1 MSFEPIATIQK
12 KLIELTAHL
21 EKPVHKLTGGKLAGN
36 SFISAVK
43 VPYIGTKV
51 KIIKE
56 NDEETYIAKI
66 NPDGSFDKSDFRI
79 LCTTDLHIDTDY
91 ELNNKTFDKLI
102 TMISELKPDLIVF
115 TGDAVL
121 SQFQRIDAAQFA
133 ELFEK
138 MGIYWAYTFGNHEA
152 RAEKEYFKY
161 IFYKLMVDSPYC
173 LSKFGNP
180 DLFGYGNFFI
190 NIMDGEDSVRQSL
203 VFFDS
208 GRDII
213 DEYRSRDGVSTEI
226 DHSYDYIKPSQIKWY
241 TEKLN
246 GIKAK
251 YGDVKSMIFQH
262 IPVPEYESFF
272 DDLGDNKFAPKAG
285 AEILYGTQREGIG
298 CSKHNSGLF
307 AAMKENGTQAMFCG
321 HDHCNDFCAKLDGVY
336 LVYNQTGGYN
346 TYPNYEKD
354 KLDADEATWPFGI
367 NYIDVKADGSI
378 NMVQRKFSELL

>member
-1 MSFEPIATIQK
+1 MSYEPIATIQK
-12 KLIELTAHL
+12 KLIELTSNL

-36 SFISAVK
+36 SFISAVD
-43 VPYIGTKV
+43 VPYVGTKV

-56 NDEETYIAKI
+56 TDEETFIAKVKP
-66 NPDGSFDKSDFRI
+66 NGEYDKSDFRI

-91 ELNNKTFDKLI
+91 ELNNKTFDRLI
-102 TMISELKPDLIVF
+102 KMITELKPDLVVF
-115 TGDAVL
+115 TGDVVL

-133 ELFEK
+133 EIFEK
-138 MGIYWAYTFGNHEA
+138 MGVYWTYVFGNHEA

-161 IFYKLMVDSPYC
+161 IFFKLMVDSPHC

-190 NIMDGEDSVRQSL
+190 NIMDGEDSVRQCL

-208 GRDII
+208 GRDIT
-213 DEYRSRDGVSTEI
+213 DEHRAEDGVPA
-226 DHSYDYIKPSQIKWY
+226 DLNGYDYVKPSQIKWY
-241 TEKLN
+241 SDKLAE
-246 GIKAK
+246 IKSK

-272 DDLGDNKFAPKAG
+272 VEIGEYKYEPKEG

-298 CSKHNSGLF
+298 CSKYNSGLF
-307 AAMKENGTQAMFCG
+307 DAMKENGTQAMFCG

-354 KLDADEATWPFGI
+354 KLDADEATWPFGV
-367 NYIDVKADGSI
+367 NYIDIKEDGSI
-378 NMVQRKFSELL
+378 SMVQRKFSELL

>member
-1 MSFEPIATIQK
+1 MAYEPIATIQK
-12 KLIELTAHL
+12 KLIEITSQL
-21 EKPVHKLTGGKLAGN
+21 EKPLHKITGGKLAGN
-36 SFISAVK
+36 SFISAVD
-43 VPYIGTKV
+43 VPYIGSKV

-56 NDEETYIAKI
+56 TDEETYIAKI
-66 NPDGSFDKSDFRI
+66 KPNGEYDKSDFRI

-91 ELNNKTFDKLI
+91 ELNNKTFDRLI
-102 TMISELKPDLIVF
+102 KMISDLKPDLIVF
-115 TGDAVL
+115 TGDVVL

-133 ELFEK
+133 EIFEK
-138 MGIYWAYTFGNHEA
+138 MGIYWAYAFGNHEA

-161 IFYKLMVDSPYC
+161 VFYKLMVDKPHC

-190 NIMDGEDSVRQSL
+190 NVMDGADSLRQSL

-208 GRDII
+208 GRDIT
-213 DEYRSRDGVSTEI
+213 DEHRAEDGVSAEFVG
-226 DHSYDYIKPSQIKWY
+226 YDYIKPSQIKWY
-241 TEKLN
+241 SDKLKE
-246 GIKAK
+246 IKSI

-272 DDLGDNKFAPKAG
+272 VKVGENKFEPKEG

-298 CSKHNSGLF
+298 CSKYNSGLF
-307 AAMKENGTQAMFCG
+307 EAMKRNGTQAMFCG

-346 TYPNYEKD
+346 TYRLYEKD
-354 KLDADEATWPFGI
+354 KLDPDEATWPFGV
-367 NYIDVKADGSI
+367 NFIDIKADGSI
-378 NMVQRKFSELL
+378 NMGQRKFSELL